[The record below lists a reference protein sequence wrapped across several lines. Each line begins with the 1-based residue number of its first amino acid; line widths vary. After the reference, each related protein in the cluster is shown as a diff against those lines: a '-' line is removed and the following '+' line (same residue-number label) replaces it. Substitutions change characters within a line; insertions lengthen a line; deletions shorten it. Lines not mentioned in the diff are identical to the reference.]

1 MNNSQIRAFVRQLI
15 VEAKEAKVKAKT
27 KKKISVSDHIKMIDE
42 AGDRAATEAK
52 TTEVTKMIQAV
63 ERIKKTIAELE
74 HFDKIVG
81 VATIKSLN
89 SDLDKSLAE
98 LNKKKDELEKTPSDK
113 KKEIVDETRFEK
125 VIKKESIH
133 NTPQMGGVTVSKGT
147 AGYVDKID
155 KKGGDY
161 NPKERASNLAKLK
174 DFGPK
179 KKNNNG

>member
-1 MNNSQIRAFVRQLI
+1 MNNHQLRAFVRQLI
-15 VEAKEAKVKAKT
+15 VEAKAEKAKAKT

-52 TTEVTKMIQAV
+52 ATEVTKMLQAV

-98 LNKKKDELEKTPSDK
+98 LNKKKDELEKTSSDK
-113 KKEIVDETRFEK
+113 KEMVDEKLKPSMGAGAYVKDFRKSDAPQFQGK
-125 VIKKESIH
+125 SKAKKQDMAVAAYLSA
-133 NTPQMGGVTVSKGT
+133 K
-147 AGYVDKID
+147 D
-155 KKGGDY
+155 KK
-161 NPKERASNLAKLK
+161 
-174 DFGPK
+174 
-179 KKNNNG
+179 